1 MRKEVKTME
10 MIEKGLTLEELES
23 QTAELLPDRIEM
35 RRRSHSRKSRKQGF
49 ECSPSNTQVGT
60 NNHIDQDNQC
70 FKVGR

>member
-10 MIEKGLTLEELES
+10 KIEKALTLEELES

-35 RRRSHSRKSRKQGF
+35 RRRSNIRKKKGF

-60 NNHIDQDNQC
+60 NNNIDQDNQC